1 MSLKKRPG
9 SVLLHFRTVGLQFL
23 TGNCHDK
30 YLNKTNKKPKQ
41 VNFSNTWLAISQ
53 TVGIYTDVD
62 VENEIVVCFKVYSI
76 KLFLFT
82 VQTMCRHLF
91 LCLIIMLNTGEEQI
105 PTDVQFSKINQSA
118 NWWVERLFLVC
129 AKAQKSSQ
137 RKK

>member
-1 MSLKKRPG
+1 M
-9 SVLLHFRTVGLQFL
+9 
-23 TGNCHDK
+23 
-30 YLNKTNKKPKQ
+30 
-41 VNFSNTWLAISQ
+41 
-53 TVGIYTDVD
+53 
-62 VENEIVVCFKVYSI
+62 
-76 KLFLFT
+76 FT

-137 RKK
+137 RKKSSLSWWSSNGKFKKVWWRKSQIMNPSINNSSVKCLRNCRTFYRYLYSTQKSHLELAKIGNPEFKYHRLRALRFY

>member
-1 MSLKKRPG
+1 MNFTFLSLKKRPG

-62 VENEIVVCFKVYSI
+62 VENEMFKLVACFKVYSI

-91 LCLIIMLNTGEEQI
+91 LCLIIMLNTGEQI

-118 NWWVERLFLVC
+118 NWWV
-129 AKAQKSSQ
+129 
-137 RKK
+137 